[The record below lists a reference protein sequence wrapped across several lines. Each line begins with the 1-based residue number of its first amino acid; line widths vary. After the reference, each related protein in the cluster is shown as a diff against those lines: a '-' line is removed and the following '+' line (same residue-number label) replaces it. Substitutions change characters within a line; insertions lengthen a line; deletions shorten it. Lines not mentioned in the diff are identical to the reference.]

1 MTVQAVMPNPTVTQT
16 AIPTAMQAVNL
27 TTIGAVM
34 VNQTAIQI
42 ITPTSIRAAMAN
54 LATILA
60 TVVQLVTPTPVQ
72 AVIHYPIVTQTA
84 IPTAT

>member
-1 MTVQAVMPNPTVTQT
+1 MTV
-16 AIPTAMQAVNL
+16 QAVNL

-72 AVIHYPIVTQTA
+72 AVTHNPIVTQTA

>member
-27 TTIGAVM
+27 ITTGAVM

-54 LATILA
+54 LAT
-60 TVVQLVTPTPVQ
+60 VVTQTPVQ
-72 AVIHYPIVTQTA
+72 TVIHNPIVTQTA
-84 IPTAT
+84 ISTAT

>member
-16 AIPTAMQAVNL
+16 AILTAIQAVNL

-42 ITPTSIRAAMAN
+42 ITLTSIRAAMAN
-54 LATILA
+54 LAT
-60 TVVQLVTPTPVQ
+60 VVLTPTPVQ
-72 AVIHYPIVTQTA
+72 AVIHNPIVIQIA

>member
-16 AIPTAMQAVNL
+16 AIPTAMQAINL

-54 LATILA
+54 LAT
-60 TVVQLVTPTPVQ
+60 VVQLVTPTPVQ
-72 AVIHYPIVTQTA
+72 AVTHNPIVTQTA